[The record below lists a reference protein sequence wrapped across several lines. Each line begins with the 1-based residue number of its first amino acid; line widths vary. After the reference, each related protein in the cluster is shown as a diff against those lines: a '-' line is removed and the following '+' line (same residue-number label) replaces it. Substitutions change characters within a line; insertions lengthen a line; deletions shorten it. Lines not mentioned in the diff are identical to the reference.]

1 VLKRIGTGM
10 GVGPEIERKEKRVK
24 VNECSPLKKYY
35 GMTHPSEETERRC
48 KMNRFLII
56 SLAFIV
62 IMFVGLSYAYELKEV
77 AKEAI
82 VDLETVELT
91 EEEEETGGS
100 WIEIELVDDE
110 DEAISSE
117 SYEIVAPD
125 GSTIGEGSLDEN
137 ADEEEETEDS
147 SFNYEEI
154 DFDYSEMQHDTGDSD
169 DVETSWEVDEA
180 EE

>member
-1 VLKRIGTGM
+1 MRKLLMATIIILFCCSFVYAQGLKIREFQPIEGIKQIS
-10 GVGPEIERKEKRVK
+10 PEIE
-24 VNECSPLKKYY
+24 
-35 GMTHPSEETERRC
+35 EETE
-48 KMNRFLII
+48 
-56 SLAFIV
+56 
-62 IMFVGLSYAYELKEV
+62 
-77 AKEAI
+77 
-82 VDLETVELT
+82 
-91 EEEEETGGS
+91 GS

-180 EE
+180 EK